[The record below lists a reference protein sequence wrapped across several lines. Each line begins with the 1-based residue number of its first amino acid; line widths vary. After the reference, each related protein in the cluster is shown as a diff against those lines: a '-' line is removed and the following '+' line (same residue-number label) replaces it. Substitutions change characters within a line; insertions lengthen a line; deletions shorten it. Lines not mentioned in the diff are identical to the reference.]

1 MASDA
6 YFPFPDG
13 IQVAAGAGV
22 TAIIQPGG
30 SIRDEM
36 AIEVAD
42 RHHMA
47 MVFTGT
53 PPLPPLNRVQ
63 SQPPTEGPQPMEQL
77 LALEMVRVTE
87 AAAIESA
94 RFMGRGEKDGA
105 DAAATEAMRRTMDEI
120 DFAGRIVIGEGER
133 DEAPMLYIGERVGRT
148 GAGRDDVPRVDIA
161 VDPLEG
167 TNLVAHGQA
176 GAITVLAASEAGGLI
191 HAPDTYMEKLCVGPG
206 RGRPGR
212 HPRDPD
218 REPRPDRRGARPE
231 GRRHHRRHPRA
242 AAPRRRSSPRSAQA
256 GARIKLIG
264 DGDLSAAISCAVSGT
279 GVHAVM
285 GTGGAP
291 EGVITAAALRC
302 LGGEIQARFRYR
314 SDEERERGARM
325 GHGDE
330 DRVYRT
336 EDLAPGENLVFAATG
351 VTAGDLLQGV
361 RFFGGGARTHSLV
374 MAYQTK
380 QVRFVDTVHMFDRER
395 RRGSG
400 SRPNRSQG
408 RLRST
413 SATRQASW

>member
-1 MASDA
+1 
-6 YFPFPDG
+6 
-13 IQVAAGAGV
+13 
-22 TAIIQPGG
+22 
-30 SIRDEM
+30 
-36 AIEVAD
+36 
-42 RHHMA
+42 
-47 MVFTGT
+47 
-53 PPLPPLNRVQ
+53 
-63 SQPPTEGPQPMEQL
+63 MELL

-94 RFMGRGEKDGA
+94 RFMGRGQRDAA

-133 DEAPMLYIGERVGRT
+133 DEAPMLYIGEEVGR
-148 GAGRDDVPRVDIA
+148 ADHGRADAPAVDIA

-176 GAITVLAASEAGGLI
+176 GAITVLAASEAGGLT
-191 HAPDTYMEKLCVGPG
+191 HAPDTYMEKLCVGPI
-206 RGRPGR
+206 
-212 HPRDPD
+212 
-218 REPRPDRRGARPE
+218 
-231 GRRHHRRHPRA
+231 A
-242 AAPRRRSSPRSAQA
+242 AGKVDIRRSPTENLGHIAKALGRKVSDITVVILERPRHDALIAEVREA

-314 SDEERERGARM
+314 NDEERARGTRM

-330 DRVYRT
+330 DRVYLT

-351 VTAGDLLQGV
+351 VTPGDLLQGV
-361 RFFGGGARTHSLV
+361 RFFGGGARTHSLT

-380 QVRFVDTVHMFDRER
+380 QVRFIDTVHMFDRTSPPR
-395 RRGSG
+395 V
-400 SRPNRSQG
+400 
-408 RLRST
+408 RL
-413 SATRQASW
+413 